1 MIVKT
6 RVIRDGTTI
15 EKVDIGSG
23 IAIDE
28 HHILTAA
35 HVVEAANGRRRPYYS
50 HDDSDAT
57 YWATVESRDAENDVA
72 ILRTERTLTHYVPL
86 ADEDDVPVTVA
97 ASSHGWFSGRRAARL
112 EQQSQT
118 AIFGAPA
125 RNGDSGG
132 GIIAQY
138 RGPVVTVGVIS
149 GTDGRRTF
157 GSPLRAIRKL
167 FAQCRCGRRKPV
179 PTTTG
184 NPPPP
189 PAILQATA
197 ESVAHTQDASVEWI
211 PADRRLHFQIPRGA
225 PGAPGQTGAQGQPG
239 TPGQADVKR
248 IEDLEKEVTELR
260 KQLENIFVEVP
271 FESSRPLN

>member
-1 MIVKT
+1 VIVNT
-6 RVIRDGTTI
+6 GRGH
-15 EKVDIGSG
+15 DIGSG

-28 HHILTAA
+28 HHILTAS
-35 HVVEAANGRRRPYYS
+35 HVVAAATGGRRPYYS
-50 HDDSDAT
+50 DGSDET
-57 YWATVESRDAENDVA
+57 YWATVESRDEENDVA
-72 ILRTERTLTHYVPL
+72 ILRTDRTLTHYVPL
-86 ADEDDVPVTVA
+86 ADDDTPVTVA
-97 ASSHGWFSGRRAARL
+97 ASSHGWFSGRRASRL

-149 GTDGRRTF
+149 ASDGRRTF

-167 FAQCRCGRRKPV
+167 FAKCRCGRRQPV

-184 NPPPP
+184 NPPSP

-197 ESVAHTQDASVEWI
+197 ESVPHTQEASVEWI

-225 PGAPGQTGAQGQPG
+225 RSFGECGPAGPQGPAGPAGQ
-239 TPGQADVKR
+239 DVKR
-248 IEDLEKEVTELR
+248 IASLEAEVAELR
-260 KQLENIFVEVP
+260 KRLDNFSDEFWIEGKP
-271 FESSRPLN
+271 ERRP